1 VLVTLIASL
10 RDARFASASASA
22 FDFAF
27 DFASDSAAR
36 AQ

>member
-10 RDARFASASASA
+10 RDARSASA
-22 FDFAF
+22 FAFDF

>member
-10 RDARFASASASA
+10 RDARSASASTSAFA
-22 FDFAF
+22 FDF